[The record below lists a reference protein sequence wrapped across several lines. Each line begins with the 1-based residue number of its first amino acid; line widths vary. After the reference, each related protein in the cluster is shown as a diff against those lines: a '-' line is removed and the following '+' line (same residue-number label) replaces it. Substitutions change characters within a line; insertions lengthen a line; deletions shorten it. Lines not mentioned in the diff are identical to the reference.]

1 MAKTADSWVF
11 IGPTTLRY
19 FSLVLLSVCLGFVCA
34 TSPHGSSFPQE
45 LLVDSNR
52 AINFADLNYDIDVN
66 VIEEK
71 NTRNKRDS
79 STSRNSNL
87 TANHFY
93 LWTRTNAGNTSY
105 NDLDP
110 GKADTIKNSTFVPRT
125 TYIIVHGFL
134 GWGIEP
140 WILFMKDKL
149 LNTSDC
155 NVISVDW
162 PAGSGWWLPSYYTA
176 VSRVPYVGK
185 DTAWLLRELVAYKGL
200 NLKDV
205 HLIGHSLGAHVSGL
219 ASKHFKT
226 RVGRIS
232 GLDPAGLTFHNVSK
246 QQRLDKS
253 DADYVDVIHTNGCY
267 TFWRPW
273 TDCYGINENLG
284 HSDFWPNGGEH
295 QPACKGVSGD
305 IGCDHELAY
314 TYYLESISY
323 GIDDTYFL
331 ARNCSAWN
339 QYEEGECPCGDEAQY
354 MGFFV
359 NPAVTGVFYL
369 NTSVAPPF
377 AMRDSVC
384 SPGSKTND
392 SSNIIIIASSTSASV
407 VVIAVAGAVVFV
419 VRRRK
424 QQADSG
430 LLVEEEGEDC
440 DDALLDV

>member
-1 MAKTADSWVF
+1 MAKTADSWVY

-66 VIEEK
+66 VIEER
-71 NTRNKRDS
+71 NTRNRRDS

-295 QPACKGVSGD
+295 QPACKGD